1 VHFVEHLSGKL
12 LERGSRLGG
21 PLARSF
27 RQIPAGQK
35 ALSPHNAGA
44 ISLLTVS
51 TGRALPSACDTSP
64 STVATPQAVGRE
76 LTEQQRPPPALHET
90 SPRQHREVYGARPRA
105 AMLMLH
111 YQFTITAGSE
121 LACTQVENPLQ
132 QVRIG

>member
-1 VHFVEHLSGKL
+1 VHFVEHLSGML

-90 SPRQHREVYGARPRA
+90 SA